1 MLTELLTLLES
12 PFLIQIVLEYDE
24 EYSYDVLVHIVKTL
38 KDTKKQPIQKQII
51 DQVIKRL
58 DCFFERAQSS
68 DERCQIN

>member
-51 DQVIKRL
+51 D
-58 DCFFERAQSS
+58 
-68 DERCQIN
+68 

>member
-58 DCFFERAQSS
+58 DCFFERA
-68 DERCQIN
+68 